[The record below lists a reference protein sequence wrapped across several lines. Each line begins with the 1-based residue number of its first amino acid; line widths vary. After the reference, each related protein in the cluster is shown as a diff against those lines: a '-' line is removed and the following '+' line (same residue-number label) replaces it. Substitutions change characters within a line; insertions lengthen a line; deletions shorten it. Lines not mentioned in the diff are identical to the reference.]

1 MLRHSLFFKLF
12 LGNLLL
18 VLLIIATGGII
29 SHRSLE
35 ADHSRNQYE
44 HQRQLTHMSQL
55 LFQRLWPTL
64 SADPVAID
72 EMCKNWRELAEQPTR
87 LTVIASDGVVL
98 GDSSA
103 MPAARME
110 NHRTPSRPEVMAA
123 LEGREGSDI
132 RLSDT
137 LGREFRYMASPV
149 RHGDRVVGAVRIAM
163 PVRALVEARGMILRS
178 LLLAAGASVLAAV
191 VLGLLISWVWY
202 VPLRQLALTA
212 RSIAS
217 GNLKQKARSV
227 GSVELAQLADALN
240 DMRESLAHQ
249 IETIAAQRANLQT
262 VVVNMREGLIVTD
275 TSEEIVLMNR
285 QAAEIL
291 DVPES
296 QAIGSHIQRCVR
308 VPDMIDLY
316 RQCRETDILVSRQ
329 LEIEVNGR
337 MRTLQVTASPV
348 RQGPS
353 QGLGTLM
360 VLHDVTDITRAAATK
375 AEFVVNASHEL
386 RTPLAV
392 IRAAVE
398 SLADSDRDD
407 EETFRK
413 CTQMLDRHVNR
424 LEQVTMDLLDL
435 HAVES
440 AGRSPLQVEPI
451 DPEEL
456 GEWVEAQFAGQAD
469 KKGVTLDVTV
479 DTSGGGGF
487 HSDHKLLEMILQN
500 LVGNALKFTP
510 PGGRVACAITFDGRE
525 LTVRVADTGCGIK
538 PEDQPRV
545 FERFFQADR
554 ARTGDTAVR
563 GSGLGLAIVKHAAE
577 RLRASVKLES
587 EMGRGTT
594 ITVVVPNRRR
604 LGSHQAE
611 RPGEV

>member
-1 MLRHSLFFKLF
+1 MSRHSLFLKLF

-18 VLLIIATGGII
+18 VLLIIATGGVI

-35 ADHSRNQYE
+35 AYHRENQLR
-44 HQRQLTHMSQL
+44 QQKQLTAMAQL
-55 LFQRLWPTL
+55 LVQRLWSTMSDNPA
-64 SADPVAID
+64 SID
-72 EMCKNWRELAEQPTR
+72 ALCKRWRERSDEPAR

-98 GDSSA
+98 GDSSV

-123 LEGREGSDI
+123 LDGREGSDI

-137 LGREFRYMASPV
+137 LGREFRYMASPI
-149 RHGDRVVGAVRIAM
+149 RRDGQIVGAVRVAM
-163 PVRALVEARGMILRS
+163 PLRALVESRGMILRS
-178 LLLAAGASVLAAV
+178 LLLAAAASVLAAV

-227 GSVELAQLADALN
+227 GSLELAQLADALN

-285 QAAEIL
+285 QAADIL
-291 DVPES
+291 DVVES
-296 QAIGSHIQRCVR
+296 DAVGSHIQRIVR

-329 LEIEVNGR
+329 LEIEVKGR
-337 MRTLQVTASPV
+337 MRTLQVTVSPV

-398 SLADSDRDD
+398 SLIESGRED
-407 EETFRK
+407 EQTFEK
-413 CTQMLDRHVNR
+413 CARMLDRHVNR

-440 AGRSPLQVEPI
+440 AGRSPLQVAPI
-451 DPEEL
+451 QPQEL
-456 GEWVEAQFAGQAD
+456 GEWIEAQFAGRAD
-469 KKGVTLDVTV
+469 EKGVTLDVNV
-479 DTSGGGGF
+479 EASGDEDF
-487 HSDHKLLEMILQN
+487 CSDRKLLEMILQN

-510 PGGRVACAITFDGRE
+510 PEGRVACRLHFDGRE
-525 LTVRVADTGCGIK
+525 LTMRVADTGCGIK
-538 PEDQPRV
+538 SEDQPRV

-554 ARTGDTAVR
+554 SRTGDTAVR

-577 RLRASVKLES
+577 RLRASVDLES
-587 EMGRGTT
+587 TVGEGTT
-594 ITVVVPNRRR
+594 VTVVVPNRRR
-604 LGSHQAE
+604 ALQDQPPADE
-611 RPGEV
+611 R